1 MVGYTNHH
9 NVEVV
14 PDPGAD
20 GSVLPS
26 AYGEVGYAYERFD
39 GSKFMDAQGR
49 TILVKS
55 VRIAEVKFW
64 ANSFS

>member
-1 MVGYTNHH
+1 MHEPNDVCTIENIRAVGVSNHH

-26 AYGEVGYAYERFD
+26 AYGEVGYADE
-39 GSKFMDAQGR
+39 
-49 TILVKS
+49 
-55 VRIAEVKFW
+55 
-64 ANSFS
+64 